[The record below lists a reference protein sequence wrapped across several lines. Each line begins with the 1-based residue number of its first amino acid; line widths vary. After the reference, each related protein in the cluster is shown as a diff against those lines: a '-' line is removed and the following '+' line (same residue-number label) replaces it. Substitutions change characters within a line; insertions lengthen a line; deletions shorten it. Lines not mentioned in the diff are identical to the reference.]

1 MIQKIYNAF
10 IECDQK
16 ITTDT
21 RKITNGCVFFALK
34 GPNFNGNKFA
44 AEAITKGAKYVV
56 IDEPAYSIDNA
67 TILVDNVLESLQQL
81 AHHHRNE
88 FNIPVVGITGTNG
101 KTTTKELIGTVLE
114 SKYKTLITEGNLNNH
129 IGVPL
134 TLLKLN
140 NSHEIAVIEMGA
152 SKKGDIK
159 ELVEIAQPTHGIITN
174 IGKAHLEGFGNL
186 ETIKETKLELFQYII
201 KNQGEIIVNN
211 DDELLFNEIPGN
223 IKTHTYGKIKGQIIG
238 GIENYHPTIEVSLK
252 IQSEKSIKCTT
263 SLLGGYNLL
272 NILAAATIG
281 NLFNINEEEIVKSI
295 SNYIPSNNRSQLIK
309 TKHNIVIADCYNANP
324 TSTMESI
331 ISLNSM
337 NASNKI
343 AILGDMLELGE
354 ESVSEHQ
361 NIIDYLIK
369 NKIDCLLVGE
379 CYKETACE
387 FNKFNNV
394 DRLISFLKE
403 NQLNDHLILL
413 KGSRGIQLEKV
424 INQNIF

>member
-1 MIQKIYNAF
+1 MIQEIYNVF

-16 ITTDT
+16 VTTDT
-21 RKITNGCVFFALK
+21 RKITNGCIFFALK
-34 GPNFNGNKFA
+34 GPNFNGNTFA

-56 IDEPAYSIDNA
+56 IDEPTYSIDNA
-67 TILVDNVLESLQQL
+67 TILVNNVLESLQQL
-81 AHHHRNE
+81 AQRHRNE
-88 FNIPVVGITGTNG
+88 FNIPVIGITGTNG
-101 KTTTKELIGTVLE
+101 KTTTKELIGAVLE
-114 SKYKTLITEGNLNNH
+114 SKYNALITEGNFNNH

-159 ELVEIAQPTHGIITN
+159 ELVEIALPTHGIITN

-211 DDELLFNEIPGN
+211 DDELLFNEIPVN
-223 IKTHTYGKIKGQIIG
+223 IKTHTYGKVKGQLIG
-238 GIENYHPTIEVSLK
+238 GIENYNPTIEVSLK
-252 IQSEKSIKCTT
+252 FQGEKSIKCAT

-281 NLFNINEEEIVKSI
+281 DLFNLEKEEIVKSI

-309 TKHNIVIADCYNANP
+309 TKNNIVIADCYNANP

-337 NASNKI
+337 NESNKI

-354 ESVSEHQ
+354 ESISEHQ
-361 NIIDYLIK
+361 NIIDYLVK
-369 NKIDCLLVGE
+369 NKIDCLLVGKY
-379 CYKETACE
+379 YKETACD
-387 FNKFNNV
+387 FHKFNNV

-403 NQLNDHLILL
+403 NQLNEHLILL

>member
-1 MIQKIYNAF
+1 MIQEIYNVF

-16 ITTDT
+16 VTTDT
-21 RKITNGCVFFALK
+21 RKITNGCIFFALK
-34 GPNFNGNKFA
+34 GPNFNGNTFA

-56 IDEPAYSIDNA
+56 IDEPTYSIDNA
-67 TILVDNVLESLQQL
+67 TILVNNVLESLQQL
-81 AHHHRNE
+81 AQRHRNE
-88 FNIPVVGITGTNG
+88 FNIPVIGITGTNG
-101 KTTTKELIGTVLE
+101 KTTTKELIGAVLE
-114 SKYKTLITEGNLNNH
+114 SKYNALITEGNFNNH

-159 ELVEIAQPTHGIITN
+159 ELVEIALPTHGIITN

-211 DDELLFNEIPGN
+211 DDELLFNEIPVN
-223 IKTHTYGKIKGQIIG
+223 IKTHTYGKVKGQLIG
-238 GIENYHPTIEVSLK
+238 GIENYNPTIEVSLK
-252 IQSEKSIKCTT
+252 FQGEKSIKCAT

-281 NLFNINEEEIVKSI
+281 DLFNLEKEEIVKSI

-309 TKHNIVIADCYNANP
+309 TKNNIVIADCYNANP

-337 NASNKI
+337 NESNKI

-354 ESVSEHQ
+354 ESISEHQ
-361 NIIDYLIK
+361 NIIDYLVK
-369 NKIDCLLVGE
+369 NKIDCLLIGKY
-379 CYKETACE
+379 YKETACD
-387 FNKFNNV
+387 FHKFNNV

-403 NQLNDHLILL
+403 NQLNEHLILL